1 MSRHRGLVFEV
12 EDAYHEMEAGENND
26 DDYDEGLRFYSFSFI
41 NSIFLFRGP
50 SI

>member
-26 DDYDEGLRFYSFSFI
+26 DDYDEGFPLL
-41 NSIFLFRGP
+41 FLFHFKILFLSRGP
-50 SI
+50 SV